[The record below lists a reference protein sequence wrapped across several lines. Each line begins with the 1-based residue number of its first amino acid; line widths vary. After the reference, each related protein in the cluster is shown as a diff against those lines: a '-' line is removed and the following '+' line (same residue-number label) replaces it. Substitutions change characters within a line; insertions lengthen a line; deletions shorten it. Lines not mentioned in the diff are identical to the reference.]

1 MKLIYKIPYMQK
13 IPKRDFFIDTIIEII
28 NPKCAE
34 DFATVSKLLKC
45 IKTTSYN
52 VAKDRFEEI
61 ANNKSNKLKDKFCDG
76 ERSKLQA

>member
-13 IPKRDFFIDTIIEII
+13 IPKRDFFVDTIIEII

-61 ANNKSNKLKDKFCDG
+61 ANNKIDKPKGKFCNG
-76 ERSKLQA
+76 ER

>member
-13 IPKRDFFIDTIIEII
+13 IPKRDFFVDTIVEII

-76 ERSKLQA
+76 DR

>member
-13 IPKRDFFIDTIIEII
+13 IPKRDFFMDTIIEII

-34 DFATVSKLLKC
+34 DFAIVSKLLKC
-45 IKTTSYN
+45 VKTTSYN

-61 ANNKSNKLKDKFCDG
+61 TNSQIDKPKGQFF
-76 ERSKLQA
+76 

>member
-61 ANNKSNKLKDKFCDG
+61 ANNKSSQLKDKFCDG
-76 ERSKLQA
+76 ER